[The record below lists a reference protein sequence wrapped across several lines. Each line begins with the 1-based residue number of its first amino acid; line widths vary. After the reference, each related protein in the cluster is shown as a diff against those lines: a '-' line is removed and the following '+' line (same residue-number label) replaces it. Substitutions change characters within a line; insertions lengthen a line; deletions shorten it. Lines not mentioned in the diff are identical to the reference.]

1 MGRYSEYE
9 IFGRGKILEGGLD
22 VCSRTSSWGVGL
34 EGPVTTT
41 CRCGSGYWLKLAH
54 ILLTQ
59 TG

>member
-41 CRCGSGYWLKLAH
+41 CRCLGDKSP
-54 ILLTQ
+54 T
-59 TG
+59 